1 MNKPTGTPDAPR
13 AVDAGVE
20 AARKFLAKYPTAFLT
35 RNAAKRPHLLASFAA
50 ERTAAVERENA
61 ALKRERGWV
70 PFTKGD
76 RLPEDGTYLVTVEHA
91 AGNPVTEKTP
101 RWRLVKRGAAF
112 NGSWMNPEITAPL
125 YGEVVAYQPLPKP
138 YDIARAALTDAKGG
152 EGESKTNGR

>member
-13 AVDAGVE
+13 AVDAGME
-20 AARKFLAKYPTAFLT
+20 AAREYYAKHSPIADVRIPPLM
-35 RNAAKRPHLLASFAA
+35 ASFAA

-152 EGESKTNGR
+152 EGEKV